1 MKTPGIHIA
10 GIGVYLPEIMK
21 AEDAVEAG
29 LYSQEDYEWFGWT
42 GAAVAGDIS
51 APDMA
56 VHAARQ
62 AIGRSGRPDDIDLH
76 IHAHSWPQGPLGWSP
91 HAYVLKHA
99 TNRDVPS
106 FLTWQACAGLV
117 GGVELA
123 ASYLLASPDRSGA
136 LLTGADNSGRPDFN
150 RWEFGLQNGVIGDA
164 ASAVVLSRRGGFARL
179 LSVNSGSTS
188 ELEQLYRGNE
198 PIYSPTSAGGQR
210 VDFRERLGAFED
222 DLDDT
227 VAQVVSRQ
235 GELRA
240 ELALRSMAEAGIG
253 PEDVTRVAHVFTG
266 LESYLKTILDPM
278 GVSADKGLLEYGR
291 RFGHLTV
298 NDQIVALHH
307 LVESGTVGPGDHV
320 LVVAHGGG
328 TAITCA
334 VVRIDERPAWAQNP
348 RTVDTP
354 SARPAAT
361 TPTAPGVARS
371 VRLRPDQLDE
381 DGGR

>member
-1 MKTPGIHIA
+1 MKTPGIHID
-10 GIGVYLPEIMK
+10 GLGVYLPEIMS
-21 AEDAVEAG
+21 AEEAVDRG
-29 LYSQEDYEWFGWT
+29 LYSQDDYEWFGWT

-56 VHAARQ
+56 VHAARE
-62 AIGRSGRPDDIDLH
+62 AIRRSDRPDDIDLH
-76 IHAHSWPQGPLGWSP
+76 VHAHSWPQGPLGWSP

-106 FLTWQACAGLV
+106 FLIWQACSGLV

-123 ASYLLASPDRSGA
+123 ASYLLASPERSGA
-136 LLTGADNSGRPDFN
+136 LLTGGDNSGRPDFN
-150 RWEFGLQNGVIGDA
+150 RWEFGLQNGVIGDG
-164 ASAVVLSRRGGFARL
+164 ASAVVLSKRGGFARL
-179 LSVNSGSTS
+179 MSINSGSTA

-198 PIYSPTSAGGQR
+198 PIYSPTNAGGQR

-253 PEDVTRVAHVFTG
+253 PDDVTRVAHVFTG

-291 RFGHLTV
+291 QFGHLTV
-298 NDQIVALHH
+298 NDQIIGLHH
-307 LVESGTVGPGDHV
+307 LVETGAVGPGDHV

-328 TAITCA
+328 TSITCA
-334 VVRIDERPAWAQNP
+334 VVRIDECPDWAQNP
-348 RTVDTP
+348 ASDSSDVPAPAAVSAAVSGVRTVRLQSTRNEKDG
-354 SARPAAT
+354 AR
-361 TPTAPGVARS
+361 
-371 VRLRPDQLDE
+371 
-381 DGGR
+381 